1 MDFTQATEANAHTRT
16 HTEHLKYGCNII
28 SQKRKKPQTIDTLLI
43 NTFSTSRWTETA
55 GVAGW
60 AQSLD
65 TRCSIH

>member
-1 MDFTQATEANAHTRT
+1 MDFTRT

-28 SQKRKKPQTIDTLLI
+28 TQKRKKKPKTIDTLLI

-60 AQSLD
+60 TESLD
-65 TRCSIH
+65 THTVLDTLKLLL